1 MSALIHS
8 MRCIIAEESGPSA
21 IVLTRLN
28 VLGNSAINNIVF
40 LGSNPLAHQ
49 PKGTLSIKQH
59 DLVLVIK
66 ISLSL
71 QSALM
76 CGKNMAT
83 IQD

>member
-1 MSALIHS
+1 MSALILLGALS
-8 MRCIIAEESGPSA
+8 PKNTEPSA

-76 CGKNMAT
+76 SGKNMAT